1 MKHAMESKE
10 KPAHVP
16 GGPVGRPMN
25 NTGGPVQ
32 GAGRPK
38 SNPGGPVQCTGGPKT
53 KSNPGGPVQGGP
65 KSNKPRRH
73 VPTGKPRGR
82 PKKF

>member
-25 NTGGPVQ
+25 NPGGPVQ
-32 GAGRPK
+32 G
-38 SNPGGPVQCTGGPKT
+38 GPKI
-53 KSNPGGPVQGGP
+53 KSNPGGPVQGSGGP
-65 KSNKPRRH
+65 KSNNPRRH
-73 VPTGKPRGR
+73 VPTGRPRGR
-82 PKKF
+82 PKKVENKSADHVKE